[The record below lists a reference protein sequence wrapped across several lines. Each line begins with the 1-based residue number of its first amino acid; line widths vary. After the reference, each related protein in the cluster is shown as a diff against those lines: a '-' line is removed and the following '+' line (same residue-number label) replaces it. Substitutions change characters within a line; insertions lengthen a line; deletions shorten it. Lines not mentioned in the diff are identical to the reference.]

1 MCFWRLPFYEPYD
14 PLWCLPSMWYPQSV
28 HAFLFIRD
36 TFIRD
41 RKLSTGI
48 LGKNK
53 RCSVLKFL
61 DVRDEPDNL
70 TVYSAKKIVNSK
82 KFYECTLCTTT
93 MHTDRFFRANVCH
106 YVTIFI
112 KK

>member
-1 MCFWRLPFYEPYD
+1 MLFNVGSANEIRKLVHPF
-14 PLWCLPSMWYPQSV
+14 
-28 HAFLFIRD
+28 FFRRD

-61 DVRDEPDNL
+61 DVRDELDNL
-70 TVYSAKKIVNSK
+70 TVYSAKKDSELKDVS
-82 KFYECTLCTTT
+82 
-93 MHTDRFFRANVCH
+93 
-106 YVTIFI
+106 
-112 KK
+112 

>member
-1 MCFWRLPFYEPYD
+1 MEDVVLLVFR
-14 PLWCLPSMWYPQSV
+14 
-28 HAFLFIRD
+28 RN

-53 RCSVLKFL
+53 ICSVLKFL

-70 TVYSAKKIVNSK
+70 TVYSAKNIVNSM
-82 KFYECTLCTTT
+82 T
-93 MHTDRFFRANVCH
+93 MTF
-106 YVTIFI
+106 
-112 KK
+112 K

>member
-1 MCFWRLPFYEPYD
+1 M
-14 PLWCLPSMWYPQSV
+14 
-28 HAFLFIRD
+28 FIGSGAISGQRKKLLLLYIYRDTVNTPIFFRRD

-61 DVRDEPDNL
+61 DVRDELDNL
-70 TVYSAKKIVNSK
+70 TVYSAKKDSELKDVS
-82 KFYECTLCTTT
+82 
-93 MHTDRFFRANVCH
+93 
-106 YVTIFI
+106 
-112 KK
+112 

>member
-1 MCFWRLPFYEPYD
+1 ME
-14 PLWCLPSMWYPQSV
+14 
-28 HAFLFIRD
+28 LFFRNGEYTHFFRRD

-53 RCSVLKFL
+53 RCSVLNIL

-70 TVYSAKKIVNSK
+70 TVSSAKKIVNSK
-82 KFYECTLCTTT
+82 MLT
-93 MHTDRFFRANVCH
+93 
-106 YVTIFI
+106 
-112 KK
+112 

>member
-1 MCFWRLPFYEPYD
+1 MHVCASL
-14 PLWCLPSMWYPQSV
+14 

-53 RCSVLKFL
+53 RYSVLNIL
-61 DVRDEPDNL
+61 DVRDEPDNR
-70 TVYSAKKIVNSK
+70 TVSSVKNDSVLMKPNRVGQVTEKIRDK
-82 KFYECTLCTTT
+82 
-93 MHTDRFFRANVCH
+93 
-106 YVTIFI
+106 
-112 KK
+112 

>member
-1 MCFWRLPFYEPYD
+1 MNVELET
-14 PLWCLPSMWYPQSV
+14 QHI

-61 DVRDEPDNL
+61 DVRDELDNL
-70 TVYSAKKIVNSK
+70 TVYSAKKDSELKDVS
-82 KFYECTLCTTT
+82 
-93 MHTDRFFRANVCH
+93 
-106 YVTIFI
+106 
-112 KK
+112 